1 MSTITER
8 IQWLLEQKNVSVN
21 AFAEKVGIDQS
32 NLHKMLKGKIPV
44 SKKTIVAICVA
55 YGLSQDW
62 IISGSGE
69 PYDKNAQPATLQ
81 SVARITT
88 RSNVEQ
94 VRREAGKRIPYY
106 DIDFTCSVLDSYND
120 SAEVVSDYVT
130 IPGSQKADFCCRAYG
145 NSMTPNIL
153 SGDIVAMKKIN
164 GWQSFFPLNEV
175 YGIVTSNGMRAIKV
189 LRRGSDDEH
198 LTLHSFNEEYDDQE
212 IEKSAII
219 NIYKVVA
226 SARIF

>member
-94 VRREAGKRIPYY
+94 IRREAGKRIPYY

-120 SAEVVSDYVT
+120 SAEVISDYMT

-164 GWQSFFPLNEV
+164 GWQSFIPLNEV

>member
-1 MSTITER
+1 M
-8 IQWLLEQKNVSVN
+8 
-21 AFAEKVGIDQS
+21 
-32 NLHKMLKGKIPV
+32 
-44 SKKTIVAICVA
+44 
-55 YGLSQDW
+55 
-62 IISGSGE
+62 
-69 PYDKNAQPATLQ
+69 
-81 SVARITT
+81 
-88 RSNVEQ
+88 
-94 VRREAGKRIPYY
+94 
-106 DIDFTCSVLDSYND
+106 
-120 SAEVVSDYVT
+120 T

-164 GWQSFFPLNEV
+164 DWQSFIPLNEV